1 MIHFLETRIQRLLDG
16 LIFIEKGLGV
26 HVQRTLKMGRVYTL
40 ADIEAKILGK
50 TKDNWGP
57 YLRSRFVKLTIWCQ
71 LIFYQNISCDHCL
84 HDFLLYKCWL
94 IEKWSTFKH
103 GTFFIFLYTFTIN
116 CATTGARKRLIEYMF
131 YFICSDQWIKIIAL
145 LKTCGLIV

>member
-84 HDFLLYKCWL
+84 HDFLLYKC
-94 IEKWSTFKH
+94 
-103 GTFFIFLYTFTIN
+103 
-116 CATTGARKRLIEYMF
+116 
-131 YFICSDQWIKIIAL
+131 
-145 LKTCGLIV
+145 